1 MARTRSTRHVR
12 QVKEQPEEKYRATE
26 YEWDEQPDENHP
38 AKKLEV
44 RRAIVSPTTKRGRVY
59 TGSEYD
65 DTEDEDDKRQAKRFK
80 RASSVE
86 ITMFKVKDTG
96 AGKVFKSIPIEIH
109 QYIALFLPEDN
120 DVRKYG
126 LLCKK
131 TNSSITN
138 SVWRKRFSMFFDDV
152 AGLSPKD
159 AMEKY
164 AFRKYISKQWTC
176 FDLNK
181 HGGLITKVIREIQGR
196 YQLDILNAFRGLLLE
211 SKASTVKNPSHGY
224 IKVEGKNLEF
234 IQKLLEGS
242 EVDIIDSVFNT
253 SFDKD
258 TNDSFSL
265 NKVVT
270 ANDKNTLIY
279 VIQLM
284 LTPFSLNPDLCKS
297 KVGHFDISQYQAYS
311 TAKLQ
316 PVFTGLYKQVV
327 NIRWL
332 LHVVN
337 FFKFHLKSK
346 GEGLLVH
353 EYKTLARDEF
363 PQFWT
368 GHIKGGTQPLAR
380 HWKGVHM
387 YMEEN
392 TLASLRGWD
401 GQKSVVHTDSLDGN
415 ESFED
420 MDFFFDTANKPTSYV
435 WPQKFEAILGSNP
448 FEDPNQ
454 QRRAKREKVVMESTP
469 GVKQFWGSCRGSR
482 SGHVYGRVHALT
494 TQQGFHG
501 FQRLT
506 MMKYYTKQDANG
518 HDIYDPFQ
526 AWCYEGCVLPGGR
539 IIVGRWW
546 SALGDPNSS
555 ATNSGPFLWW
565 NTHRSGEEEIKEHEA
580 LEFMSMFE
588 NLISFA
594 I

>member
-1 MARTRSTRHVR
+1 
-12 QVKEQPEEKYRATE
+12 Q
-26 YEWDEQPDENHP
+26 
-38 AKKLEV
+38 
-44 RRAIVSPTTKRGRVY
+44 
-59 TGSEYD
+59 
-65 DTEDEDDKRQAKRFK
+65 
-80 RASSVE
+80 
-86 ITMFKVKDTG
+86 
-96 AGKVFKSIPIEIH
+96 IH
-109 QYIALFLPEDN
+109 QLIALFLPEDKDIQN
-120 DVRKYG
+120 YG
-126 LLCKK
+126 LICKK

-159 AMEKY
+159 AAEKY
-164 AFRKYISKQWTC
+164 AFRKHVSTKWTC
-176 FDLNK
+176 FDLNQ
-181 HGGLITKVIREIQGR
+181 HGGLITKNIREIQGR
-196 YQLDILNAFRGLLLE
+196 NQLDLLNVFRGLLLE
-211 SKASTVKNPSHGY
+211 SKASTVQNPYYGY
-224 IKVEGKNLEF
+224 IDVEGKNLEF
-234 IQKLLEGS
+234 IRKLLSGS

-258 TNDSFSL
+258 TNDSSGF

-270 ANDKNTLIY
+270 ANDKNTLVY
-279 VIQLM
+279 VIQLI
-284 LTPFSLNPDLCKS
+284 LTPFSLDPGLCNS

-337 FFKFHLKSK
+337 FFKFHLKSD
-346 GEGLLVH
+346 GEGLLEH
-353 EYKTLARDEF
+353 EYRILEHDEF

-420 MDFFFDTANKPTSYV
+420 MDVFFDTADKPPSYV
-435 WPQKFEAILGSNP
+435 WPENFEALLGSNP
-448 FEDPNQ
+448 FEDPAQ
-454 QRRAKREKVVMESTP
+454 QRRAKRAKVSMDSTP
-469 GVKQFWGSCRGSR
+469 GVKQFWGSCRGSQR
-482 SGHVYGRVHALT
+482 GHVYGRVHALT

-539 IIVGRWW
+539 LIVGRWW

-555 ATNSGPFLWW
+555 TTNSGPFLWW

-580 LEFMSMFE
+580 LDFMSMFE
-588 NLISFA
+588 HSISFA
-594 I
+594 V